1 MRSRQETEA
10 TRLGTLM
17 RKRVL
22 HHLHRFARDEDGV
35 MVILSIYMFLI
46 MILVGGIGVD
56 LMRYEMERT
65 RLQNTLDR
73 AVLAAAD
80 LDQTLNPK
88 DVVMNYFDKSGLG
101 DRLTRD
107 DVTVTQGV
115 GYRMVQ
121 ATARTTVNTQF
132 MHMMGVDTMTAPG
145 AGAAEESIG
154 SVEVSLVLDISGSMN
169 SNSRLSR
176 LKPAA
181 RGFVDTIL
189 ENSEE
194 GKVSVSI
201 VPYATQV
208 NAGNTLLDL
217 YTTTNE
223 HSYSHCVNFI
233 ADQYSKPDL
242 SRDVTLQRTAH
253 FDVFTYSE
261 DPISTPVCPTRAGSE
276 ILSLSGDRTELY
288 NHINSLSAGGN
299 TSIDIGMKWGT
310 ALLDPGT
317 RSVVSDLVAAGE
329 VTSDFEGRPADYRD
343 GETLK
348 IVVLMSDGQNT
359 SQYMLNPSLRDG
371 DSNVWYNAEEDKYSV
386 YHDRSGDS
394 YYWPHSNDWHDH
406 PYGNGTYTVSGGND
420 CGWEWHHGWQYV
432 CEDEDNV
439 EYDEPG
445 TAVRLTYPELWAQVS
460 LAWNAYY
467 NYEFSSSAWAE
478 WYNSAYTYVNGTAKD
493 QRTDHICDA
502 AKDEGVIVFTIGFEA
517 PHNGRRVLK
526 RCASSASHY
535 FDVEGL
541 EIEEAFNSIAASI
554 RKLRLTQ

>member
-1 MRSRQETEA
+1 MRLCQKAKPSCDAHSVRD
-10 TRLGTLM
+10 
-17 RKRVL
+17 RVL
-22 HHLHRFARDEDGV
+22 GHMHRFARQEDGV
-35 MVILSIYMFLI
+35 MVILSLYMFLI

-56 LMRYEMERT
+56 LMRFEMERT

-80 LDQTLNPK
+80 LDQTLDPK

-101 DRLTRD
+101 NHLTRD

-115 GYRMVQ
+115 GFRKVQ
-121 ATARTTVNTQF
+121 ATARSTFDTHF
-132 MHMMGVDTMTAPG
+132 MHLTGVETLTAPG

-189 ENSEE
+189 DNSEE
-194 GKVSVSI
+194 GNVSVSV

-208 NAGNTLLDL
+208 NAGEALLDQ
-217 YTTTNE
+217 YTTTHE
-223 HSYSHCVNFI
+223 HDYSHCVNFI
-233 ADQYSKPDL
+233 ADEYSKPNL
-242 SRDVTLQRTAH
+242 ARDVAMQRTGH

-261 DPISTPVCPTRAGSE
+261 DPISTPVCPTRAESE
-276 ILSLSGDRTELY
+276 ILPLSGDRTTLH
-288 NHINSLSAGGN
+288 NHINSLTAKGN

-310 ALLDPGT
+310 TLLDPGT

-329 VTSDFEGRPADYRD
+329 ISSDFEGRPSDYRD

-359 SQYMLNPSLRDG
+359 NQYMLNPSLRDG
-371 DSNVWYNAEEDKYSV
+371 DSEVWYNEETGRYSV
-386 YHDRSGDS
+386 YKSERETN

-406 PYGNGTYTVSGGND
+406 PYGNGTYTQ
-420 CGWEWHHGWQYV
+420 CQWEYVNWQWQYL
-432 CEDEDNV
+432 CSEQ
-439 EYDEPG
+439 DEPG
-445 TAVRLTYPELWAQVS
+445 SAVRLTYPELWAQVS

-467 NYEFSSSAWAE
+467 NYEFSSSAWAD
-478 WYNSAYTYVNGTAKD
+478 WYNSAHTYLNGTAKD

-502 AKDEGVIVFTIGFEA
+502 AKDEGIIVFTIGFEA
-517 PHNGRRVLK
+517 PHSGRRVLK

-541 EIEEAFNSIAASI
+541 EIEEAFASIAASI